1 MNLQEKKDYVLEN
14 LHFVPEEEKNLFDFN
29 FVCVL
34 TRNSVGMESGKR
46 ASLEEVVSII
56 RGYHVRVD
64 ETLKRSVY
72 NHYKAYNMML
82 KFLNE
87 NKDKKLTEEF
97 LKDLHAELTNGI
109 LDSGG
114 LYRNVNIQIKG
125 SMHTPCDYVKV
136 YDRMKKYFYDVNHTD
151 KSPIE
156 NAAYAHLQLAKIH
169 PFLDGNGRLA
179 RLMLDFFLIKD
190 GFVPIS
196 IPAKR
201 RLEYFDLLEEFK
213 VNKNSVPFENFVDEL
228 LNKEYDRMI
237 EMINRYKK

>member
-1 MNLQEKKDYVLEN
+1 MNLQEKKDYVVEN

-56 RGYHVRVD
+56 RGYNVRVD

-82 KFLNE
+82 KFLDE
-87 NKDKKLTEEF
+87 NMEKDLTEEF

-125 SMHTPCDYVKV
+125 SMHTPCDYIKV
-136 YDRMKKYFYDVNHTD
+136 YDRMKKYFYDVNHTNI
-151 KSPIE
+151 SPI
-156 NAAYAHLQLAKIH
+156 
-169 PFLDGNGRLA
+169 
-179 RLMLDFFLIKD
+179 
-190 GFVPIS
+190 
-196 IPAKR
+196 
-201 RLEYFDLLEEFK
+201 
-213 VNKNSVPFENFVDEL
+213 
-228 LNKEYDRMI
+228 
-237 EMINRYKK
+237 

>member
-87 NKDKKLTEEF
+87 NKDTKLTEEF
-97 LKDLHAELTNGI
+97 LKDALDAYLLKYGKCTVVDNYMVFFEPLGVVDMNYGI
-109 LDSGG
+109 
-114 LYRNVNIQIKG
+114 
-125 SMHTPCDYVKV
+125 
-136 YDRMKKYFYDVNHTD
+136 
-151 KSPIE
+151 E
-156 NAAYAHLQLAKIH
+156 
-169 PFLDGNGRLA
+169 
-179 RLMLDFFLIKD
+179 
-190 GFVPIS
+190 
-196 IPAKR
+196 
-201 RLEYFDLLEEFK
+201 
-213 VNKNSVPFENFVDEL
+213 
-228 LNKEYDRMI
+228 
-237 EMINRYKK
+237 

>member
-34 TRNSVGMESGKR
+34 PRNSVGMESGKR

-97 LKDLHAELTNGI
+97 LKDALDAYLLKYGKCTVVDNYMVFFEPLGVVDMNYGI
-109 LDSGG
+109 
-114 LYRNVNIQIKG
+114 
-125 SMHTPCDYVKV
+125 
-136 YDRMKKYFYDVNHTD
+136 
-151 KSPIE
+151 E
-156 NAAYAHLQLAKIH
+156 
-169 PFLDGNGRLA
+169 
-179 RLMLDFFLIKD
+179 
-190 GFVPIS
+190 
-196 IPAKR
+196 
-201 RLEYFDLLEEFK
+201 
-213 VNKNSVPFENFVDEL
+213 
-228 LNKEYDRMI
+228 
-237 EMINRYKK
+237 